1 MMQNKLRKEL
11 NFNYESFFDS
21 RNYLFKHCR
30 KLEQVRFSCLFENL
44 NQDSLLEQITTYQN
58 NDGGFG
64 HGLEPDLR
72 TRYSSSLCTTVALQ
86 ILNDMKAIKKHRII
100 KKAIVYL
107 ENTFNQKTQS
117 WRIIPEKAQFD
128 PHAPWWN
135 QINNEKK
142 YTTYNL
148 NPTSEIV
155 SYFIYYNNQR
165 YSEFIENSIKNI
177 KNEISNRKA
186 IGMHDYLCLMRLYKN
201 CNHHD
206 DFKILLKDFLIK
218 KLYNVVELNT
228 DKWDQY
234 CLQPLQIA
242 ESPKSEFYP
251 ILKKYIPLNL
261 KYVIDSHNHDG
272 SWAPAW
278 SWGNYHKESWERAQE
293 EWKGVLIYEHLKILK
308 NYDLIEN
315 A

>member
-1 MMQNKLRKEL
+1 MIQNKLIKEL
-11 NFNYESFFDS
+11 KFNYESFIDS
-21 RNYLFKHCR
+21 RNYLFNHCR

-86 ILNDMKAIKKHRII
+86 ILNDMNVIKKHKII

-135 QINNEKK
+135 QINHEKK
-142 YTTYNL
+142 YAIYNL

-155 SYFIYYNNQR
+155 SYFINYNK
-165 YSEFIENSIKNI
+165 SI
-177 KNEISNRKA
+177 
-186 IGMHDYLCLMRLYKN
+186 L
-201 CNHHD
+201 
-206 DFKILLKDFLIK
+206 
-218 KLYNVVELNT
+218 
-228 DKWDQY
+228 
-234 CLQPLQIA
+234 
-242 ESPKSEFYP
+242 
-251 ILKKYIPLNL
+251 
-261 KYVIDSHNHDG
+261 
-272 SWAPAW
+272 
-278 SWGNYHKESWERAQE
+278 
-293 EWKGVLIYEHLKILK
+293 
-308 NYDLIEN
+308 
-315 A
+315 

>member
-1 MMQNKLRKEL
+1 MQNKLKKEFK
-11 NFNYESFFDS
+11 FNYESIIDS
-21 RNYLFKHCR
+21 RNYLLKHCR

-86 ILNDMKAIKKHRII
+86 ILNDMNAIKKHKII

-142 YTTYNL
+142 YATYNL

-155 SYFIYYNNQR
+155 SYFINYNKQG

-177 KNEISNRKA
+177 KKEISNKKA

-201 CNHHD
+201 YNDHD
-206 DFKILLKDFLIK
+206 DFKTLLKEYLIK
-218 KLYNVVELNT
+218 NLFNVVELNP
-228 DKWDQY
+228 DKWAKY
-234 CLQPLQIA
+234 CLQPFQIA

-251 ILKKYIPLNL
+251 IVKKYISLNL
-261 KYVIDSHNHDG
+261 KHVIDSQNYDG
-272 SWAPAW
+272 SWTPAW
-278 SWGNYHKESWERAQE
+278 SWGDYHKKSWDRAKE
-293 EWKGVLIYEHLKILK
+293 EWKGVLICEHLKILK
-308 NYDLIEN
+308 NYDVIEYN
-315 A
+315 